1 MAYSLFKTPSR
12 FFSKFPR
19 KDFIVLVVVIGVV
32 VAMIATTVMCQ
43 NKAEIAESFSNLA
56 VEVVN
61 ACESY
66 PKIISGKVYG
76 NEKCD
81 CAPKVA
87 GDLAEIKEDFGG
99 IRKMMVTRRK
109 NGNFHQ
115 TR

>member
-1 MAYSLFKTPSR
+1 MAYSLFKIPSK
-12 FFSKFPR
+12 FLSKFPR

-32 VAMIATTVMCQ
+32 VAMIAAATMYQ

-66 PKIISGKVYG
+66 PKIISGNVYG

-81 CAPKVA
+81 CAPKIA
-87 GDLAEIKEDFGG
+87 GDIAEIK
-99 IRKMMVTRRK
+99 
-109 NGNFHQ
+109 
-115 TR
+115 